1 MIKIN
6 QENLGKNIIKKLKP
20 DEKYVKRMKSK
31 GFVQVKVW
39 VPKGDAG
46 IVQHIAKGLRD
57 TIKVVK

>member
-1 MIKIN
+1 M
-6 QENLGKNIIKKLKP
+6 IKKLKP

-57 TIKVVK
+57 TIRVVK